1 MGNKCAFLRN
11 GECRILY
18 GRCCNP
24 EKCKF
29 KGTKEEVYLQ
39 RRAASLRLAS
49 LPQEQQEAIAQKY
62 YRGRRMWCNIT
73 PLHEKQCRWWHDSC
87 FTCPWED
94 CKAGYGDVYT
104 VVDIVD
110 DKD

>member
-1 MGNKCAFLRN
+1 MENKCAFLRN

-18 GRCCNP
+18 GVCRNP

-29 KGTKEEVYLQ
+29 KGTKEEVYQ
-39 RRAASLRLAS
+39 ARRAASLRLAT

-62 YRGRRMWCNIT
+62 YRGRRMWCNIP
-73 PLHEKQCRWWHDSC
+73 PLHDKQCRWWHDTC

-94 CKAGYGDVYT
+94 CKAGYGYIYT
-104 VVDIVD
+104 VEDIVN